1 MLSAFTRKD
10 GAAVM
15 AAADPV
21 QPRTLADTG
30 LPEVLLTDLLC
41 KHLFDAGA
49 LDVPR
54 LSERMGLAGTVLD
67 ELIGI
72 LRRDMRVEVL
82 GQSAGSNALR
92 FGLTDRGRAS
102 ARDALA
108 RSGYIGVAPYP
119 IERYRELVR
128 AQTVHHASVNA
139 VRMRQAFS
147 DVVLHEQLI
156 DQLGASLNSGRAI
169 MIYGPAGT
177 GKTYISSRLIRL
189 FDEHVWVPAAISIN
203 EVVIEVFDPQLH
215 QRVDE
220 DARPSV
226 RLDQGHD
233 RRLLRCRRPVV
244 ITGGELTLD
253 QLDVR
258 YDPFTRQYSAPLQL
272 KASNGMFIIDDLGRQ
287 RMAPAE
293 LLNRWIVPMENQSDY
308 LNLGGGRHVE
318 LPFDVIL
325 IFSTNLNPLELAD
338 EAFLRRIG
346 YKVRF
351 DYLTRDEYEQ
361 IWRQELEKLGIPFDS
376 LLLRY
381 VIEGLHQPEN
391 VPLLPCHPR
400 DLLGMAVDRK
410 RYLGREGAITPQDLE
425 WAWRN
430 YFVKLAD
437 AEQGDAS

>member
-1 MLSAFTRKD
+1 MLSAFVRK
-10 GAAVM
+10 GGEAAGSAV
-15 AAADPV
+15 DPV
-21 QPRTLADTG
+21 QPRTVAETG
-30 LPEVLLTDLLC
+30 LAEVLLTDLLC

-49 LDVPR
+49 LDVQR
-54 LSERMGLAGTVLD
+54 LSERMGLAGAVID
-67 ELIGI
+67 ELLAI

-82 GQSAGSNALR
+82 GQSSGSNALR
-92 FGLTDRGRAS
+92 FGLTERGRSS
-102 ARDALA
+102 ARDALS
-108 RSGYIGVAPYP
+108 RSGYIGIAPYP
-119 IERYRELVR
+119 IERYRELLK
-128 AQTVHHASVNA
+128 AQTVHHCSVNA
-139 VRMRQAFS
+139 ARMREAFKGT
-147 DVVLHEQLI
+147 VLHDELL
-156 DQLGASLNSGRAI
+156 DQLGASMNSGRAI
-169 MIYGPAGT
+169 MIYGPPGT

-189 FDEHVWVPAAISIN
+189 FDEHIWVPAAICIN

-215 QRVDE
+215 IRVDE
-220 DARPSV
+220 DVRPTL
-226 RLDQGHD
+226 RLDQAHD
-233 RRLLRCRRPVV
+233 RRLLHCKRPVIV
-244 ITGGELTLD
+244 TGGELTLD

-258 YDPFTRQYSAPLQL
+258 YDPFTRQYFAPLQL

-293 LLNRWIVPMENQSDY
+293 LLNRWIVPMENRTDF

-351 DYLTRDEYEQ
+351 DYLNRDEYEQ

-400 DLLGMAVDRK
+400 DLLGMAIDRK
-410 RYLGREGAITPQDLE
+410 RYLGRDGGLTPQDME
-425 WAWRN
+425 WSWHN
-430 YFVKLAD
+430 YFVKLAE